1 MTTQQMLDDRYGRRH
16 AARSRRWVWTAVG
29 AALAAAVA
37 VVVWMAFANPTVSV
51 DAEASGFT
59 VHGSRGVSL
68 TYQVT
73 APAGA
78 RVACVLEADDTKH
91 GIVGWRIVQFTQP
104 SSQTQVRVQTIPTV
118 AEATTGL
125 VNTCWVL

>member
-1 MTTQQMLDDRYGRRH
+1 MTTQQMLDDRYGRRSS
-16 AARSRRWVWTAVG
+16 ARRRGWVWVVVA
-29 AALAAAVA
+29 AALVAGVA
-37 VVVWMAFANPTVSV
+37 VVVWMAYANPTSAV

-59 VHGSRGVSL
+59 IHGSHSVSL

-73 APAGA
+73 GPADA
-78 RVACVLEADDTKH
+78 DIACVLEADDTQH
-91 GIVGWRIVQFTQP
+91 GIVGWRVVQFRSESTQTAVR
-104 SSQTQVRVQTIPTV
+104 TQVIPTV